1 MRLPYSTAEKIAGMI
16 LFCCF
21 TFLLTVMILVGVGR
35 DWFQSY
41 NDYFV
46 LYHEGYG
53 ILPGVKVKFLQ
64 IDIGRVKSLEITKTN
79 NVVMKLIIQ
88 SEFSPRIKGDSLA
101 NIKSP
106 TLIGKEYIEI
116 TPGSSNSLPVP
127 GGGQI
132 PAVDPTTVEDVVAT
146 LQLRDKLAQFEEI
159 MANLTSLTYQLQ
171 DSQGPILGTM
181 DNLKRITGQVASGE
195 GLVGQLFTTD
205 EVYNEILSLLKELR
219 GVSESLNTSAAVLNK
234 DLPNMTS
241 KIDLILNQIE
251 SGTRSFPEVA
261 RGARE
266 GLRDVDQVL
275 DSVKRNFLIRGNLTS
290 DQPPDALTIPA
301 RDRQ

>member
-1 MRLPYSTAEKIAGMI
+1 MKLKYTTAEKIAGFI

-21 TFLLTVMILVGVGR
+21 TFLLTIMVLVGVGR

-41 NDYFV
+41 TDYFV

-64 IDIGRVKSLEITKTN
+64 IDIGRVKSLEITNTN
-79 NVVMKLIIQ
+79 NVIMRLIVQ
-88 SEFSPRIKGDSLA
+88 SEYSPRIKGDSLA

-116 TPGSSNSLPVP
+116 LPGSHKGLPVP
-127 GGGQI
+127 SGGQI
-132 PAVDPTTVEDVVAT
+132 PAEDPTTVEDVMAT
-146 LQLRDKLAQFEEI
+146 LQLRDKLTQFEEI

-171 DSQGPILGTM
+171 DTQGPILGTM
-181 DNLKRITGQVASGE
+181 GNLQRITGQVASGE

-205 EVYNEILSLLKELR
+205 DVYNEILTLLKELR
-219 GVSESLNTSAAVLNK
+219 GVSESLNASASTLNK
-234 DLPNMTS
+234 ELPNMTG
-241 KIDLILNQIE
+241 KIDKILNQIE
-251 SGTRSFPEVA
+251 SGTSSFPEVA

-266 GLRDVDQVL
+266 GLRDVNQVL
-275 DSVKRNFLIRGNLTS
+275 DSVKKNFLIRGNLTP
-290 DQPPDALTIPA
+290 DQPPEALTLPA
-301 RDRQ
+301 R